1 MNYIDYIIVAV
12 VVIFTVRGLFRGFFY
27 EVLGFISLIV
37 ALILATKFTS
47 NVAEFV
53 DKLFDI
59 PASVI
64 TLIGFLLI
72 FIGVTLGLQILTHYL
87 HKVVQYSFLSWL
99 EKLAG
104 ATVGF
109 LKGAIIMSLLLL
121 LISILPFGSYIVP
134 DQDKSVLFLRT
145 RNVAPQVFNTLIEI
159 VPNSK
164 SFYDEL
170 KEAIDKFSSIKIG
183 RHTQD
188 FIDSLNDTSKQQNEP
203 TDDQRR

>member
-27 EVLGFISLIV
+27 EIFGFLSLIV
-37 ALILATKFTS
+37 ALIAATKFTS
-47 NVAEFV
+47 NVAGFV

-59 PASVI
+59 PASLS
-64 TLIGFLLI
+64 TLVGFLLI
-72 FIGVTLGLQILTHYL
+72 FFGLTLGLQILSHYL
-87 HKVVQYSFLSWL
+87 HKAVQYTFLSWL

-104 ATVGF
+104 ALVGF

-121 LISILPFGSYIVP
+121 LISILPFGDFIVP
-134 DQDKSVLFLRT
+134 AQKESVLFLRT
-145 RNVAPQVFNTLIEI
+145 RNVAPKVFNTIIDI

-164 SFYDEL
+164 SFYDEV
-170 KEAIDKFSSIKIG
+170 KEAIDKFSAIKIG

-188 FIDSLNDTSKQQNEP
+188 FIDSLDDKKTQQNDTA
-203 TDDQRR
+203 DDQRR